1 LNFLIGERVVVAR
14 EGPLLGRRGTVRGVA
29 MNGDGVRVS
38 TWVSYK
44 VQMDLPFKDREAC
57 YLPIGDGRHREGPM
71 IHNRRTIDWPAHE
84 LRALDLIER
93 LGELGETP

>member
-29 MNGDGVRVS
+29 MNGDGIRVS

-44 VQMDLPFKDREAC
+44 VQMDLPFKDR
-57 YLPIGDGRHREGPM
+57 
-71 IHNRRTIDWPAHE
+71 TIDWPEHE